1 MSELGGLIF
10 GDRKASDEPGYV
22 NVLNLEGDDEKMQIV
37 VKSIFK
43 KAQTQFAYVDL
54 CSQIVCL
61 ELKIKGLEPI
71 RSNCHLSK
79 FRKLLLEYCKSTFEK
94 LIEAPEQF
102 KLQEANYRARRSR
115 D

>member
-43 KAQTQFAYVDL
+43 KAQTQHAYIDL

-61 ELKIKGLEPI
+61 ELKIKGFEPI
-71 RSNCHLSK
+71 IQQVKEEN
-79 FRKLLLEYCKSTFEK
+79 KSLTVRVCF
-94 LIEAPEQF
+94 LG
-102 KLQEANYRARRSR
+102 YR
-115 D
+115 DV